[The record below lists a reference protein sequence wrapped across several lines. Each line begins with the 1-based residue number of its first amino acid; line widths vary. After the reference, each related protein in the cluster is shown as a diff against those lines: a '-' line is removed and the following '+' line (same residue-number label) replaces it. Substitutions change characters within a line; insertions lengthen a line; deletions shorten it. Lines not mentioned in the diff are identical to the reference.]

1 MDTFTITS
9 KQLTD
14 LYNGKIDL
22 YFLQQMVN
30 EQFKEDSPIATKLNR
45 AMKLMAPI
53 INQLME
59 EKDKFQEEL
68 EDEMEKVRNAQG
80 LSSIWSVSYTKK
92 FDNSWQGKTV
102 MYEGHAIVIP
112 ENVDVNAETM
122 YVIGDNLISE
132 SGDGHH
138 LFIEDFVMRNDGIIQ
153 MVTGS

>member
-1 MDTFTITS
+1 MQYAITS

-22 YFLQQMVN
+22 YFLQQMI
-30 EQFKEDSPIATKLNR
+30 KENYRDDSPMSTKINS

-59 EKDKFQEEL
+59 EKDKLQEEL
-68 EDEMEKVRNAQG
+68 EDEMQKVRDAQN
-80 LSSIWSVSYTKK
+80 LSSIWSVSFTKK
-92 FDNSWQGKTV
+92 FDDSWQGKTV
-102 MYEGHAIVIP
+102 MYNGHAIVIP

-132 SGDGHH
+132 SGDSHH
-138 LFIEDFVMRNDGIIQ
+138 IFIEDFIMRKDGIIQ
-153 MVTGS
+153 MITGS